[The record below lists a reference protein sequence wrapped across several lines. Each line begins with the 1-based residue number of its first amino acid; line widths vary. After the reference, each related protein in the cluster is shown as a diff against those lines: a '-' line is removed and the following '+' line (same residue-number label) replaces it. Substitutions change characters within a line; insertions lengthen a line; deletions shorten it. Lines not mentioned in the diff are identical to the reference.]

1 LKPAPIHRRSFVWR
15 VIVGAAGLGAARGI
29 LAASEIRIVVH
40 GDSPGQRTALQAIER
55 RFGVVR
61 VSADPK
67 ALGSPSSSAIY
78 VATNADALRA
88 ALTAESALPLVS
100 LFSSSERYWSTLQG
114 AGKNRSRGQATAIFA
129 EASPLHQ
136 LQLIARIYERRVS
149 VGVLLTEASA
159 HAEPALRQAA
169 RETDLEL
176 QVERV
181 APNTDVLQ
189 ALIRVSTAT
198 VLLAIPD
205 RSLYTAANLRDILE
219 STYRRGQPMIGFS
232 TSMVAAGTLAAA
244 YSGVDDTIAHLGE
257 VVDSFESGRMPEP
270 QYPKYWRVAINESV
284 ARSLNVVISDAARG
298 MGNRPRGG
306 TR

>member
-1 LKPAPIHRRSFVWR
+1 LKPMLIRRRSFVWR
-15 VIVGAAGLGAARGI
+15 AVIVAAGLGTARSV
-29 LAASEIRIVVH
+29 LAASELRVVVH
-40 GDSPGQRTALQAIER
+40 GDSLGQRTALQAIQR
-55 RFGVVR
+55 RFGLVR
-61 VSADPK
+61 VGGDPK
-67 ALGSPSSSAIY
+67 ALGSPSSAAVY
-78 VATNADALRA
+78 VATNADALRTALA
-88 ALTAESALPLVS
+88 AGNALPLVS
-100 LFSSSERYWSTLQG
+100 LFSSSERYWSALQES
-114 AGKNRSRGQATAIFA
+114 GKSRSRGQITGIFA
-129 EASPLHQ
+129 EVSPLHQ

-149 VGVLLTEASA
+149 VGVLLTEATA

-181 APNTDVLQ
+181 VPNTDVLH
-189 ALIRVSTAT
+189 ALMRVSTAN

-244 YSGVDDTIAHLGE
+244 YSSVDDTVAQLGE
-257 VVDSFESGRMPEP
+257 VIDMLQSGRVPEP

-284 ARSLNVVISDAARG
+284 ARSLNVVINDAARG
-298 MGNRPRGG
+298 MGNRPREGS
-306 TR
+306 R